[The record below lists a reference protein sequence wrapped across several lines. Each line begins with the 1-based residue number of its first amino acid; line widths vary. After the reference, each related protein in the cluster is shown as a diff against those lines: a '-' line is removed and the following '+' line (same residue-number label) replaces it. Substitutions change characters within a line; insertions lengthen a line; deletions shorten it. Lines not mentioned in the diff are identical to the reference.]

1 MVRGL
6 RLNILLGIFMAV
18 FAIFGATDNVF
29 AMEGK
34 LNRFTLSN
42 GLEVYVKEDHA
53 RKVAAIQLWVMVGSA
68 DEEPS
73 ERGLSHLLE
82 HMAFKGTERRD
93 VGKIAAEVEALG
105 GEINAYTSWDETV
118 YYITAPSTEVNQALD
133 ILTDAVLKP
142 KIDPTELAK
151 EKQVVL
157 EEILESE
164 ERPERKASK
173 LLMKTV
179 FTKSPYQYPIIGFK
193 DTVEKISREDIVSFR
208 KKWYVPENMF
218 FLIVGDVDTN
228 KLLPELEKLTEWLK
242 PTGFFRPP
250 RAVEPPQKE
259 IRTVSLRDNNSRET
273 RLHMAF
279 HIPAI
284 KANDVNALDLVGD
297 ILGARDSSRLV
308 KTLKKDKALVNSIS
322 AYALTP
328 KDPGIMVISATL
340 DAQNLEI
347 VTRTIME
354 EISRL
359 ASENPSKDELER
371 AKVHIES
378 QHIYARETV
387 QGMCRSIGSF
397 RADLGDAYYEE
408 KYLTLIRAVTPE
420 EISQATKTYLFA
432 PNVTISVLLPEES
445 SKDFNVSSL
454 APIVESFGSL
464 PTATAGDNGNQ
475 YKAHETTLS
484 NGIKVV
490 LLRDDSNPA
499 VSLRIAHQGG
509 KRYETRESEGIM
521 NFISQM
527 LPKGAGNFD
536 EAQIFN
542 QVEDMGG
549 RLAGFSGYDSFG
561 LSATFFS
568 RFLYDGLELLAK
580 IHKEPTF
587 PDDKLERERLLIINR
602 IKTEPDR
609 PIQYAFSELNKILF
623 RNHPYGFNKEGTI
636 STVAG
641 FSSADLK
648 ETYKRFAAPGNTV
661 ITVVGEMDPQK
672 TLKKITEL
680 FGSIPSRK
688 FEPPA
693 VAAETPL
700 TGVNEQKIFIPRA
713 KAHIAVGFPSVS
725 IYDPDRYALEV
736 LNNLLSGQGG
746 RLFLQLRDRESL
758 AYVVASFVRPGVDPG
773 LFGFYIACE
782 TLKVDKALNGL
793 FREID
798 KVRSASLTDKE
809 IKDSINNLVGNHLIN
824 LQSSWSRSENSAL
837 NTLYGL
843 GYNYD
848 AEYVRKISGV
858 TLQDVNRVADKYLNP
873 EKCAIL
879 KILPDG
885 EDKTS

>member
-1 MVRGL
+1 MVH
-6 RLNILLGIFMAV
+6 RLGVKVMLGILLAV
-18 FAIFGATDNVF
+18 SAIFVLRNDVL

-42 GLEVYVKEDHA
+42 GLEVYIKEDHA

-68 DEEPS
+68 DEEPA
-73 ERGLSHLLE
+73 ERGISHLLE
-82 HMAFKGTERRD
+82 HMAFKGTERRG

-118 YYITAPSTEVNQALD
+118 YYITAPSTVVNQALD
-133 ILTDAVLKP
+133 ILTDAVFQP
-142 KIDPTELAK
+142 KIDQSELEK

-157 EEILESE
+157 EEILDSE

-173 LLMKTV
+173 LLMKTT

-193 DTVEKISREDIVSFR
+193 DTVEKTSREDIFSFR

-218 FLIVGDVDTN
+218 FLIVGDVDTS
-228 KLLPELEKLTEWLK
+228 KIMPELEKLTQGLK

-250 RAVEPPQKE
+250 RAVDPPQKE
-259 IRTVSLRDNNSRET
+259 IRTASLRDNNSRET
-273 RLHMAF
+273 RLSIAF

-284 KANDVNALDLVGD
+284 KSNDVNALDLVGD

-328 KDPGIMVISATL
+328 KDPGLMVVSATL
-340 DAQNLEI
+340 DAKNIEV
-347 VTRTIME
+347 VTRSIME

-359 ASENPSKDELER
+359 ASENPTKEELDR

-397 RADLGDAYYEE
+397 KADMGDAYYEE
-408 KYLTLIRAVTPE
+408 KYLTLIRSVTPG
-420 EISQATKTYLFA
+420 EISQATKDYLFA
-432 PNVTISVLLPEES
+432 PNVTISVLLPADS
-445 SKDFNVSSL
+445 PKDFDVASL
-454 APIVESFGSL
+454 VPVVQSFGSL
-464 PTATAGDNGNQ
+464 PGAASGENGVQ
-475 YKAHETTLS
+475 HKAHETTLP

-509 KRYETRESEGIM
+509 KRYETKQSEGIM
-521 NFISQM
+521 NFIAQM
-527 LPKGAGNFD
+527 APKGAGKLD

-568 RFLYDGLELLAK
+568 RFLDEGLELLSV

-587 PDDKLERERLLIINR
+587 PDDKLERERALIINR

-609 PIQYAFSELNKILF
+609 PIQYAFSELNKVLF
-623 RNHPYGFNKEGTI
+623 RNHPYGFNKEGSL

-641 FSSADLK
+641 FSSADLRD
-648 ETYKRFAAPGNTV
+648 TYKRYAVPGNTV

-672 TLKKITEL
+672 TLRKITEL
-680 FGSIPSRK
+680 FGSIPAKK
-688 FEPPA
+688 FEPPS
-693 VAAETPL
+693 VPAETPL
-700 TGVNEQKIFIPRA
+700 KGVNEEKIIIPRA
-713 KAHIAVGFPSVS
+713 KAHIAIGFPAVS

-782 TLKVDKALNGL
+782 TAKIDKAINGL
-793 FREID
+793 FREIG
-798 KVRSASLTDKE
+798 KVRADSLTDME
-809 IKDSINNLVGNHLIN
+809 VKDSINNLIGNHLIN

-843 GYNYD
+843 GYDYD
-848 AEYVRKISGV
+848 SEYVKKIGMVS
-858 TLQDVNRVADKYLNP
+858 LQDVKRVADKYLNP
-873 EKCAIL
+873 ERCAIL

-885 EDKTS
+885 EDKAG

>member
-1 MVRGL
+1 
-6 RLNILLGIFMAV
+6 
-18 FAIFGATDNVF
+18 
-29 AMEGK
+29 
-34 LNRFTLSN
+34 NRFTLSN
-42 GLEVYVKEDHA
+42 GLEVFVKEDHA
-53 RKVAAIQLWVMVGSA
+53 RKVAAIQRWVMVGSA
-68 DEEPS
+68 DEEPN

-82 HMAFKGTERRD
+82 HMAFKGTERRG

-105 GEINAYTSWDETV
+105 GEVNAYTSWDETV
-118 YYITAPSTEVNQALD
+118 YFITAPSTVVNQALD
-133 ILTDAVLKP
+133 ILTDAVFKP
-142 KIDPTELAK
+142 KIDQTELEK

-179 FTKSPYQYPIIGFK
+179 YTKSPYQFPIIGFR
-193 DTVEKISREDIVSFR
+193 DTVEKISREDIFSFR

-218 FLIVGDVDTN
+218 FLIVGDVDTT
-228 KLLPELEKLTEWLK
+228 KLLPELEKLTEDLK

-250 RAVEPPQKE
+250 RAVEPLQKQV
-259 IRTVSLRDNNSRET
+259 RTAFLRDNNARET
-273 RLHMAF
+273 RLNIAF
-279 HIPAI
+279 HIPGI
-284 KANDVNALDLVGD
+284 KANDVNALDLAGD

-308 KTLKKDKALVNSIS
+308 KTLKKEKALVNSIS

-328 KDPGIMVISATL
+328 KDPGIMVVSATL
-340 DAQNLEI
+340 EARNLEA
-347 VTRTIME
+347 VTRGIME
-354 EISRL
+354 EISKL
-359 ASENPSKDELER
+359 ATEPPSIDELER

-420 EISQATKTYLFA
+420 EISRVAKSYLFA
-432 PNVTISVLLPEES
+432 PNATISVLLPS
-445 SKDFNVSSL
+445 NTSTDFDVASL
-454 APIVESFGSL
+454 AQIVESFGTLSSG
-464 PTATAGDNGNQ
+464 GDINNVGIH
-475 YKAHETTLS
+475 KAHETVLP

-509 KRYETRESEGIM
+509 KRYETRETEGIM

-527 LPKGAGNFD
+527 LPKGAADLD
-536 EAQIFN
+536 ETQLFN
-542 QVEDMGG
+542 KVEDMGG

-568 RFLYDGLELLAK
+568 RFLDQGLELLAK
-580 IHKEPTF
+580 IHRDPTF
-587 PDDKLERERLLIINR
+587 PEDKLERERLLIINR

-623 RNHPYGFNKEGTI
+623 RDHPYGFNKEGTLA
-636 STVAG
+636 TVAG
-641 FSSADLK
+641 FSSKDLR
-648 ETYKRFAAPGNTV
+648 ETYSLYAVPGNTV

-672 TLKKITEL
+672 ALKKISEL
-680 FGSIPSRK
+680 FGTIPSK
-688 FEPPA
+688 KLDAPKVPGEK
-693 VAAETPL
+693 PL
-700 TGVNEQKIFIPRA
+700 QGVSENKILIPRA
-713 KAHIAVGFPSVS
+713 KAHIAIGFPAVS
-725 IYDPDRYALEV
+725 IYDPDRYPLEV

-773 LFGFYIACE
+773 LFGFYIACD
-782 TLKVDKALNGL
+782 TLKVDKAMEGL
-793 FREID
+793 FREIG
-798 KVRSASLTDKE
+798 KVRIDSLAEKE
-809 IKDSINNLVGNHLIN
+809 VKDSINNLVGNHLIN

-843 GYNYD
+843 GYDYD
-848 AEYVRKISGV
+848 SEYVKKISQV
-858 TLQDVNRVADKYLNP
+858 TPEDVKRVAQKYLDP

-885 EDKTS
+885 DDNKS

>member
-1 MVRGL
+1 MIRKKIPGT
-6 RLNILLGIFMAV
+6 ILGILIAV
-18 FAIFGATDNVF
+18 FAILVALDNVY

-53 RKVAAIQLWVMVGSA
+53 RKVAAVQLWVMVGSA
-68 DEEPS
+68 DEEAK
-73 ERGLSHLLE
+73 ERGISHLLE
-82 HMAFKGTERRD
+82 HMAFKGTDRRD

-118 YYITAPSTEVNQALD
+118 YYITSPSTAVNQALD

-142 KIDPTELAK
+142 KIDQSELEK

-157 EEILESE
+157 EELMDSE

-179 FTKSPYQYPIIGFK
+179 FTKSPYQYPIIGFRE
-193 DTVEKISREDIVSFR
+193 TVENISRDDIVSFR

-228 KLLPELEKLTEWLK
+228 KVLKELENLTEGLK

-250 RAVEPPQKE
+250 RAVEPPQRE
-259 IRTVSLRDNNSRET
+259 IRTAALRDNNARET
-273 RLHMAF
+273 RLSIAF

-284 KANDVNALDLVGD
+284 KSNDVNALDLVGD

-328 KDPGIMVISATL
+328 KDPGIMTISATL
-340 DAQNLEI
+340 DASNLEI
-347 VTRTIME
+347 VTKTIME

-359 ASENPSKDELER
+359 ASEPPTSDELDR

-397 RADLGDAYYEE
+397 KADLGDAYYEE
-408 KYLTLIRAVTPE
+408 KYLTLIKAVTPE
-420 EISQATKTYLFA
+420 EISRVTKSYLFA
-432 PNVTISVLLPEES
+432 PNVTISILMPAES
-445 SKDFNVSSL
+445 SKEFDVASL
-454 APIVESFGSL
+454 VPVVESFGKL
-464 PTATAGDNGNQ
+464 PGSVAADNNSVH
-475 YKAHETTLS
+475 KAHETTLP

-509 KRYETRESEGIM
+509 KRYETRETEGIM

-527 LPKGAGNFD
+527 LPKGAGKLD

-542 QVEDMGG
+542 KVEDMGG
-549 RLAGFSGYDSFG
+549 RLAGFSGQDSFG

-568 RFLYDGLELLAK
+568 RFLNEGLELLAT
-580 IHKEPTF
+580 IQTDPTF

-609 PIQYAFSELNKILF
+609 PIQYAFSELNKTLF
-623 RNHPYGFNKEGTI
+623 RNHPYGFNKEGTLA
-636 STVAG
+636 TVAG
-641 FSSADLK
+641 FSSSDLK
-648 ETYKRFAAPGNTV
+648 QTYKRFAVPENTV
-661 ITVVGEMDPQK
+661 ITVVGEMEPEK
-672 TLKKITEL
+672 ALKKITEL
-680 FGSIPSRK
+680 FGSIPAKK
-688 FEPPA
+688 FDPPA
-693 VAAETPL
+693 VTPETPL
-700 TGVNEQKIFIPRA
+700 KGVNEKKILIPRA
-713 KAHIAVGFPSVS
+713 KAHIAIGFPAVS
-725 IYDPDRYALEV
+725 FYDPDRYALEV

-758 AYVVASFVRPGVDPG
+758 AYVVASFVRPGVQPG
-773 LFGFYIACE
+773 LFGFYIACDTSKIDNAVE
-782 TLKVDKALNGL
+782 GL
-793 FREID
+793 FREIG
-798 KVRSASLTDKE
+798 KVRSDSLTEKE
-809 IKDSINNLVGNHLIN
+809 VKDSINNLIGNHLIH
-824 LQSSWSRSENSAL
+824 LQSTWSRSENSAL

-843 GYNYD
+843 GYDYD
-848 AEYVRKISGV
+848 AVYVKNIAKV
-858 TLQDVNRVADKYLNP
+858 TLQDVNRVANKYLNP
-873 EKCAIL
+873 ENCAIL
-879 KILPDG
+879 KILPEG
-885 EDKTS
+885 EDKAS

>member
-1 MVRGL
+1 MNYGHK
-6 RLNILLGIFMAV
+6 LGIVTGMMLAV
-18 FAIFGATDNVF
+18 VSIFGLLDTAI

-53 RKVAAIQLWVMVGSA
+53 RKVAALQLWVMVGSA

-73 ERGLSHLLE
+73 EKGISHLLE
-82 HMAFKGTERRD
+82 HMAFKGTDRRD

-118 YYITAPSTEVNQALD
+118 YYITSPSTAVNQSLD

-142 KIDPTELAK
+142 KIDQGELEK

-157 EEILESE
+157 EELMDSE
-164 ERPERKASK
+164 ERPERKSSK

-179 FTKSPYQYPIIGFK
+179 YTKSPYQYPIIGFK
-193 DTVEKISREDIVSFR
+193 DTVEKISRDDIVSFR

-228 KLLPELEKLTEWLK
+228 QVLSELEKLTQDLK

-250 RAVEPPQKE
+250 RALEPVQKE
-259 IRTVSLRDNNSRET
+259 IRTAAVRDNNSRET
-273 RLHMAF
+273 RLNMAF

-284 KANDVNALDLVGD
+284 KSNDVNALDLLGD

-328 KDPGIMVISATL
+328 KDPGLMVVSATL
-340 DAQNLEI
+340 DAKNIEV
-347 VTRTIME
+347 VTRTVME

-359 ASENPSKDELER
+359 ASEPPSRDELER

-387 QGMCRSIGSF
+387 QGMSRSIGSF

-420 EISQATKTYLFA
+420 EISQAAKDYLFA
-432 PNVTISVLLPEES
+432 PNVTITALIPAEDA
-445 SKDFNVSSL
+445 KDFEIASL
-454 APIVESFGSL
+454 SPIVESFGSL
-464 PTATAGDNGNQ
+464 PSTAAANASGPD
-475 YKAHETTLS
+475 KAHETTLA

-499 VSLRIAHQGG
+499 VSLRIAHLGG
-509 KRYETRESEGIM
+509 KRYETRETEGIM
-521 NFISQM
+521 NFIAQM
-527 LPKGAGNFD
+527 LPKGAGEMD
-536 EAQIFN
+536 EVQIFN

-549 RLAGFSGYDSFG
+549 RLAGFSGQDSFG

-568 RFLYDGLELLAK
+568 RFLNDGLELLAK
-580 IHKEPTF
+580 IHKDPTF
-587 PDDKLERERLLIINR
+587 PKEKLERERLLIINR

-623 RNHPYGFNKEGTI
+623 KNHPYGFNKEGNL

-641 FSSADLK
+641 FSSEDLK
-648 ETYKRFAAPGNTV
+648 TTYNRYAVPANTV
-661 ITVVGEMDPQK
+661 ITVVGDMDPEK

-680 FGSIPSRK
+680 FGSIPVK
-688 FEPPA
+688 KL
-693 VAAETPL
+693 ETPTVPVEEPL
-700 TGVNEQKIFIPRA
+700 KGVDEKKIVIPRA
-713 KAHIAVGFPSVS
+713 KAHIAIGFPAVS
-725 IYDPDRYALEV
+725 FYDPDRYALEV

-758 AYVVASFVRPGVDPG
+758 AYVVASFVRPGVAPG
-773 LFGFYIACE
+773 LFGFYIACD
-782 TLKVDKALNGL
+782 TSKIDNAVDGL
-793 FREID
+793 FREVG
-798 KVRSASLTDKE
+798 KVRAETLTDKE
-809 IKDSINNLVGNHLIN
+809 VKDSINNLVGNHLIN

-843 GYNYD
+843 GYDYD
-848 AEYVRKISGV
+848 AEYIKKITAV
-858 TLQDVNRVADKYLNP
+858 TPQDVKRVAEKYLNP
-873 EKCAIL
+873 KKCAIL
-879 KILPDG
+879 KILPEG